1 MSMKNSNVTIGN
13 RTRDLP
19 TCSSESVSISI
30 SSSSSSSSSISSNS
44 SKGKA
49 IHVQAWTDPEDS
61 RKLRLPDFM
70 KIGT

>member
-19 TCSSESVSISI
+19 TCSSESVSIS
-30 SSSSSSSSSISSNS
+30 SSSSSSSIISSNS